1 MCGLYTPGTNTHD
14 TPDALA
20 AIPAQKTEEV
30 PAQ

>member
-1 MCGLYTPGTNTHD
+1 MCGPYTPGTNTPH

-20 AIPAQKTEEV
+20 AIPAQKTKEV